1 MPALY
6 HKAIEEAACQIV
18 NAKGFYLLIFSIA
31 LETFALST
39 LETLPFYEMNA
50 KGFLSALVCAI

>member
-1 MPALY
+1 
-6 HKAIEEAACQIV
+6 V